1 MVIRVAVIEDETG
14 LHGYYG
20 KMMEAW
26 GTARNVRIAATFVG
40 SAEEYLFKYD
50 GQNIFDIIFLDI
62 CMKDQKVRQECAD
75 RVPHGEDGVR
85 V

>member
-1 MVIRVAVIEDETG
+1 MRCADIRFRGKSQRIQRAGEGADMLIRVAVIEDETG

-62 CMKDQKVRQECAD
+62 C
-75 RVPHGEDGVR
+75 
-85 V
+85 